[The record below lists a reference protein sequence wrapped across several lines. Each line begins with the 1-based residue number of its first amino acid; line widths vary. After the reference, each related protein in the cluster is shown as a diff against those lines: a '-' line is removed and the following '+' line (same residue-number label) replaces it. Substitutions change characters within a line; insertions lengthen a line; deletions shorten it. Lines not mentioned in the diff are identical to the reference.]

1 MKDEI
6 KEGYQIIFFLNC
18 RWVGFKSP
26 KLVQWKP
33 NAMFIW
39 NILSLD
45 WIFEF
50 VGGLQYLRSLKW
62 EQKKKRANVAR
73 IVTKYVWPPQP
84 NLKCQSLENLQ
95 CTFFFGLFVLIIF
108 SVLFVFLSFH
118 FYLSSCLSCLGVSC
132 NSCEDISSDNPRW
145 QVFHL
150 SQEEKMLRA
159 AEDPIP
165 ASS

>member
-1 MKDEI
+1 M
-6 KEGYQIIFFLNC
+6 G
-18 RWVGFKSP
+18 VKSP

-33 NAMFIW
+33 NAMFRW

-108 SVLFVFLSFH
+108 SVFRMFLSCFDFPPLVLVFNHVCVGSHLELFVFEARTTTRVKTYIGWH
-118 FYLSSCLSCLGVSC
+118 QY
-132 NSCEDISSDNPRW
+132 P
-145 QVFHL
+145 
-150 SQEEKMLRA
+150 
-159 AEDPIP
+159 
-165 ASS
+165 